1 MSTDNIWEKYL
12 QKRLLLKNTYLKFYK
27 GIIKENNINVIIQ
40 QINKLEYKNLYQKD
54 FSLEFLKENEI
65 KKYVIE
71 TINSND
77 YYFVIYKY
85 CEYKLETLLKIRG
98 IPFTEKEIKKI
109 MLKLNSKYK
118 YLLDNRISIYND
130 FNISN
135 LLLSFDDEYTE
146 IKITGIKNIKEN
158 EEIVINQGKEINTF
172 GEIIYLMLFMKK
184 PFKNDEKTDEEKKI
198 FKDNLNKITNDD
210 LKKLLDW
217 CTSENIIKNLNE
229 YFNHPFFEP
238 NKFDLCKEHS
248 ITPNEFC
255 KNCNKNICKICREN
269 HLSHELINFKDIGY
283 TDFELNEIKNII
295 DEFEENIIK
304 LQKCKTNMVNFYEN
318 VKSININKSVYENNI
333 NSNFKLYN
341 LEKLYS
347 LVKVNTNFL
356 DEIIY
361 FKQNDEKPI
370 KESKDNNYIEA
381 TLTINEDFNQLIKL
395 INENKDIKNCCEIYI
410 NDKNIGFNCNYKFNI
425 PGTYNI
431 KYKFS
436 QKLKSTSD
444 LFLDCQHLETIDL
457 SKFDSSEIDSMKWMF
472 CNCFSLKKI
481 NLSNF
486 DTKRVSNMSLLFYSC
501 KSLKTINL
509 SSFNFYNT
517 ENFDF
522 MFSDCVNLKEI
533 IFPVDLNISNAIYL
547 NGMFKNCKSLK
558 NLDLSKFNTNNVEAM
573 AYMFNG
579 CDSLVNLDVSNF
591 ITQKVINMSYMFSQ
605 TSLPSLDLSSFLLPK
620 NVVLNSIF
628 KNCTQLNYLNISNF
642 NTTNFDNPNEIT
654 KSIFKGINKKCFIE
668 ITDSFLN
675 NKWNE
680 YIKG

>member
-1 MSTDNIWEKYL
+1 MSTVNIWEIYL
-12 QKRLLLKNTYLKFYK
+12 QKRLLLKNSYLKFYK

-118 YLLDNRISIYND
+118 YLLDNKTTLYNG

-135 LLLSFDDEYTE
+135 LLLLFDDEYTE
-146 IKITGIKNIKEN
+146 IKITGLKNRNEN
-158 EEIVINQGKEINTF
+158 EEIGIKQAKEIYKF
-172 GEIIYLMLFMKK
+172 GEIIYLMLFLKK
-184 PFKNDEKTDEEKKI
+184 PFENDEKTDEEKKI
-198 FKDNLNKITNDD
+198 FKDNLNTITNDD

-217 CTSENIIKNLNE
+217 SIFENTIKNLNQ

-255 KNCNKNICKICREN
+255 KNCNKNICKFCREN

-295 DEFEENIIK
+295 DEFEDNIIK
-304 LQKCKTNMVNFYEN
+304 LQKCKKNMVNYYEN

-436 QKLKSTSD
+436 QKLTSLDD

-457 SKFDSSEIDSMKWMF
+457 SKFDSSEIISMKWMF

-486 DTKRVSNMSLLFYSC
+486 DTKLVSNMSLLFYSC

-509 SSFNFYNT
+509 SSFNFSNT
-517 ENFDF
+517 ENLDF
-522 MFSDCVNLKEI
+522 MLSECINLKEI
-533 IFPVDLNISNAIYL
+533 IFPVDLDISNAKYL

-558 NLDLSKFNTNNVEAM
+558 NLDLFKFNTNNVEAM

-591 ITQKVINMSYMFSQ
+591 TTQKVINMSYMFSQ

-628 KNCTQLNYLNISNF
+628 ENCTQLNYLNISNF
-642 NTTNFDNPNEIT
+642 NTTHFDNTNEIT
-654 KSIFKGINKKCFIE
+654 ESIFKGTNKNCLIE

>member
-54 FSLEFLKENEI
+54 FSLEFLEENEI
-65 KKYVIE
+65 KKYVID

-77 YYFVIYKY
+77 YFFIIYKY

-146 IKITGIKNIKEN
+146 IKITGIKSIKEN

-269 HLSHELINFKDIGY
+269 HLNHELINFKDIGY

-341 LEKLYS
+341 LEKLYAF
-347 LVKVNTNFL
+347 VKVNKNFL
-356 DEIIY
+356 DDIIY
-361 FKQNDEKPI
+361 FKQDEDNSK
-370 KESKDNNYIEA
+370 KERKDNNYIEA

-395 INENKDIKNCCEIYI
+395 INEIEDIKKCCEIYI